1 VPEVKVARHIS
12 EQKSPPFEHREGW
25 GTLGI
30 WGMKVECVAKDGP
43 PALAATVLPL
53 RDVTSLRN
61 ETEVK
66 VQAAEG
72 GEAGTGAGSRTVEV
86 EQLSQLCLR

>member
-1 VPEVKVARHIS
+1 
-12 EQKSPPFEHREGW
+12 
-25 GTLGI
+25 
-30 WGMKVECVAKDGP
+30 MDGP
-43 PALAATVLPL
+43 PFAVFERWEYELAATVLPF